1 MGMRGNN
8 KEAPQMFCMFHLEA
22 KIRKDHP
29 LRRIKQVAD
38 QVLNGMNSVF
48 DKMYSNTGRPS
59 IPPEVLLKSQL
70 LIALYTVRSE
80 RLFCEKLETDML
92 FRWFLDMDADGA
104 SFDHSVF
111 SWNRD
116 RLLEH
121 DVAADFFDAVV
132 DYARKEDLLSDDHFT
147 VDGTLIESLASMKS
161 FRRKDDSDK
170 SDGNGWKG
178 KNPDVDFHGEERKN
192 ETHES
197 TTDPTAR
204 LYKKG
209 AGQESKLC
217 YIGNAL
223 MENRHGLCVG
233 FQLNT
238 ADGHGEREGAKELIK
253 RARRRGFGIKTL
265 GGDKN
270 YGTNGF
276 VDFLRQKKIRSHVS
290 CRSDWKILGL
300 DGRTTRHRGYEI
312 SVKKRKMIEQKFGW
326 IKTVGG
332 MLKSRFFGQIKT
344 EMWGLMSFSAYN
356 ILRIAKLREAPS

>member
-1 MGMRGNN
+1 MRGNN
-8 KEAPQMFCMFHLEA
+8 NETPQMFCMFHLED

-29 LRRIKQVAD
+29 LRKIKQVAD
-38 QVLNGMNSVF
+38 QVLKKMESVF
-48 DKMYSNTGRPS
+48 SDLYSHTGRPS

-70 LIALYTVRSE
+70 LIALHTVRSE

-116 RLLEH
+116 RLLTQE
-121 DVAADFFDAVV
+121 VAADFFDAVV

-161 FRRKDDSDK
+161 FRRKDDENKKDN
-170 SDGNGWKG
+170 NGWKG
-178 KNPDVDFHGEERKN
+178 RNPDVDFHGEQRKN

-197 TTDPTAR
+197 ATDPEAR
-204 LYKKG
+204 LYRKG
-209 AGQESKLC
+209 QGQESKLC

-233 FQLNT
+233 FKLDT
-238 ADGHGEREGAKELIK
+238 ADGHAERDGAKELIK
-253 RARRRGFGIKTL
+253 RARKRGFRIKTL

-270 YGTNGF
+270 YGTNNF
-276 VDFLRQKKIRSHVS
+276 VDFLRGEKIKPHVS
-290 CRSDWKILGL
+290 CREGWKIRGL
-300 DGRTTRHRGYEI
+300 DGRTARHRGYKI
-312 SVKKRKMIEQKFGW
+312 SVMKRKLIEQKFGW
-326 IKTVGG
+326 VKTVGG
-332 MLKSRFFGQIKT
+332 VLKSRFFGMTKT
-344 EMWGLMSFSAYN
+344 ETWGLMSFSAYN
-356 ILRIAKLREAPS
+356 ILRIVKLREAPC